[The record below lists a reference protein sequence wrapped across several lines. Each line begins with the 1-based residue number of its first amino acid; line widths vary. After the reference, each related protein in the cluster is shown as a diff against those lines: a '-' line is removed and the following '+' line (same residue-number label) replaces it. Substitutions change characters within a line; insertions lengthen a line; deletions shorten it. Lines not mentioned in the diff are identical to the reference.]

1 MGYFNYIFFFELIE
15 YIIWSGWFSYDD
27 GGYVIKD
34 NFLII
39 EGWNWEMIEVFGR
52 KIYFI
57 EIEDVIKLKSNVI
70 VVIVVLIKER
80 EIGYFVF
87 SVVVVYWF

>member
-1 MGYFNYIFFFELIE
+1 
-15 YIIWSGWFSYDD
+15 
-27 GGYVIKD
+27 
-34 NFLII
+34 
-39 EGWNWEMIEVFGR
+39 MIEVFGR

-87 SVVVVYWF
+87 SVVVVYWFKGEDLVESM

>member
-1 MGYFNYIFFFELIE
+1 
-15 YIIWSGWFSYDD
+15 
-27 GGYVIKD
+27 
-34 NFLII
+34 
-39 EGWNWEMIEVFGR
+39 MIEVFGW

-87 SVVVVYWF
+87 SVVVVYWY

>member
-1 MGYFNYIFFFELIE
+1 
-15 YIIWSGWFSYDD
+15 
-27 GGYVIKD
+27 
-34 NFLII
+34 
-39 EGWNWEMIEVFGR
+39 MIEVFGW

-87 SVVVVYWF
+87 SVVVVYWSQGEDLVESM

>member
-1 MGYFNYIFFFELIE
+1 
-15 YIIWSGWFSYDD
+15 
-27 GGYVIKD
+27 
-34 NFLII
+34 
-39 EGWNWEMIEVFGR
+39 MIEVIGR

-87 SVVVVYWF
+87 SVVVVY